1 MKIDIFNHIFPK
13 TYFDKMVKVAPN
25 GKDMHKRV
33 RNIPCIVDLDE
44 RFRIMDMFDEYAQII
59 CLGSPPIEV
68 FGPPP
73 ISTDMAKLANDGMA
87 ELVQKYPE
95 RFPGFI
101 ASLPM
106 NDPEGLL
113 SEANRAIK
121 DLGAVGVQVFTN
133 VLGRPLTKPRRCR
146 SSTSW
151 QWPTTKPGT
160 MPLFDLMAEL
170 DRPIWMHPARGADF
184 PDYKGEPKSHYEIWF
199 VFGWPYE
206 TSVAMAHM
214 VFSGLFDRHP
224 DLKII
229 THHLG
234 GMIPYFEGRVGP
246 GWDQLGT
253 RTSDEDYTLLLKKLK
268 KRPLDYFRLFYAD
281 TALFGAREATI
292 CGLKFF
298 GVDRVLFASDSPFD
312 PEKGSAYI
320 RSTIEIIDSL
330 DIKPEKRQAI
340 YEKKKKI
347 FFFFFFE
354 IIDSLDIKPAERK
367 AIYEGNARRLLKLK

>member
-13 TYFDKMVKVAPN
+13 SFYDKMLSVAPN
-25 GKDMHKRV
+25 AKDINKRV

-44 RFRIMDMFDEYAQII
+44 RFRIMDRFEGYVQII
-59 CLGSPPIEV
+59 CLPNPPIESLAS
-68 FGPPP
+68 PPL
-73 ISTDMAKLANDGMA
+73 STELAKLANDGMA
-87 ELVQKYPE
+87 ELVRKYPD

-113 SEANRAIK
+113 KEARRAII
-121 DLGAVGVQVFTN
+121 DLKAVGVQIFTN
-133 VLGRPLTKPRRCR
+133 VSGRPLDKPE
-146 SSTSW
+146 
-151 QWPTTKPGT
+151 T

-184 PDYKGEPKSHYEIWF
+184 PDYKGEPKSHYEIWWTL
-199 VFGWPYE
+199 GWPYE
-206 TSVAMAHM
+206 TSVAMAHL

-224 DLKII
+224 DIKII

-253 RTSDEDYTLLLKKLK
+253 RTSDEDYTLILKKLK
-268 KRPLDYFRLFYAD
+268 RPHLDYFKLFYAD
-281 TALFGAREATI
+281 TAMFGAREATI

-298 GVDRVLFASDSPFD
+298 GPERILFGSDSPFD

-320 RSTIEIIDSL
+320 RWTIELIDSL
-330 DIKPEKRQAI
+330 EISSADRQ
-340 YEKKKKI
+340 
-347 FFFFFFE
+347 
-354 IIDSLDIKPAERK
+354 

>member
-13 TYFDKMVKVAPN
+13 SYYDRMLNVAPN
-25 GKDMHKRV
+25 AKDINKRV

-44 RFRIMDMFDEYAQII
+44 RFRIMDRFKDYVQII
-59 CLGSPPIEV
+59 CLPNPPIESLAS
-68 FGPPP
+68 PPL
-73 ISTDMAKLANDGMA
+73 STALAKLANDGMA
-87 ELVQKYPE
+87 ELVNKHPD

-106 NDPEGLL
+106 NDPAGMLI
-113 SEANRAIK
+113 EARRAVRE
-121 DLGAVGVQVFTN
+121 LHAVGVQIFTN
-133 VLGRPLTKPRRCR
+133 VSGRPLDKPE
-146 SSTSW
+146 
-151 QWPTTKPGT
+151 T

-184 PDYKGEPKSHYEIWF
+184 PDYKGEPKSHYEIWWT
-199 VFGWPYE
+199 FGWPYE
-206 TSVAMAHM
+206 TSVAMAHL

-253 RTSDEDYTLLLKKLK
+253 RTSDEDYSLVLKKLK
-268 KRPLDYFRLFYAD
+268 RPHLDYFRLFYAD
-281 TALFGAREATI
+281 TALFGAKEATL

-298 GVDRVLFASDSPFD
+298 GPQRVLFGSDSPFD
-312 PEKGSAYI
+312 PERGSAYI
-320 RSTIEIIDSL
+320 RWTIEIIDSL
-330 DIKPEKRQAI
+330 DISPADRQ
-340 YEKKKKI
+340 
-347 FFFFFFE
+347 
-354 IIDSLDIKPAERK
+354 
-367 AIYEGNARRLLKLK
+367 AIYEGNARRLLGLK

>member
-13 TYFDKMVKVAPN
+13 SYFDKMVKIAPN
-25 GKDMHKRV
+25 GKDIHKRV
-33 RNIPCIVDLDE
+33 RNIPCLVDLDE
-44 RFRIMDMFDEYAQII
+44 RFRIMDSFEDYVQII
-59 CLGSPPIEV
+59 CLPNPPIEV

-87 ELVQKYPE
+87 ELVQKYPD

-113 SEANRAIK
+113 IEANRTIK
-121 DLGAVGVQVFTN
+121 DLGAVGVQIFTN
-133 VLGRPLTKPRRCR
+133 VLGRSLTRPE
-146 SSTSW
+146 TI
-151 QWPTTKPGT
+151 
-160 MPLFDLMAEL
+160 PLFDLMASL

-184 PDYKGEPKSHYEIWF
+184 PDYKEEPKSHYEIWWT
-199 VFGWPYE
+199 FGWPYE
-206 TSVAMAHM
+206 TSVAMAHL

-224 DLKII
+224 GIKII

-253 RTSDEDYTLLLKKLK
+253 RTSDEDYSFVLKGLK

-281 TALFGAREATI
+281 TALFGARDATLLGI
-292 CGLKFF
+292 KFF
-298 GVDRVLFASDSPFD
+298 TSERVLFGSDMPFD
-312 PEKGSAYI
+312 PEKGTAYI
-320 RSTIEIIDSL
+320 RWTIEIIESL
-330 DIKPEKRQAI
+330 NIKSE
-340 YEKKKKI
+340 
-347 FFFFFFE
+347 
-354 IIDSLDIKPAERK
+354 ERK

>member
-1 MKIDIFNHIFPK
+1 MKIDIFAHIFPK
-13 TYFDKMVKVAPN
+13 TYFNKMVVVAPN

-33 RNIPCIVDLDE
+33 RNVPCIVDLDE
-44 RFRIMDMFDEYAQII
+44 RFRIMDQFKEYVQII
-59 CLGSPPIEV
+59 CLGSPPIEA

-73 ISTDMAKLANDGMA
+73 ISTDMARLANDGMA
-87 ELVQKYPE
+87 ELVQGYPD

-106 NDPEGLL
+106 NDPDGLL
-113 SEANRAIK
+113 KEATRAIK

-133 VLGRPLTKPRRCR
+133 VQGRPLNKPE
-146 SSTSW
+146 
-151 QWPTTKPGT
+151 T
-160 MPLFDLMAEL
+160 MPLFDCMAEL
-170 DRPIWMHPARGADF
+170 DRPIWLHPARGADF
-184 PDYKGEPKSHYEIWF
+184 PDYTGEPKSHYEIWWTL
-199 VFGWPYE
+199 GWPYE
-206 TSVAMAHM
+206 TSVAMAHL

-224 DLKII
+224 SIKII

-281 TALFGAREATI
+281 TAVFGAREATI

-298 GVDRVLFASDSPFD
+298 GSERVLFGSDTPFD

-320 RSTIEIIDSL
+320 RWTIEVIDSL
-330 DIKPEKRQAI
+330 DITPEQR
-340 YEKKKKI
+340 
-347 FFFFFFE
+347 
-354 IIDSLDIKPAERK
+354 R
-367 AIYEGNARRLLKLK
+367 AIYEGNARKLLKLR